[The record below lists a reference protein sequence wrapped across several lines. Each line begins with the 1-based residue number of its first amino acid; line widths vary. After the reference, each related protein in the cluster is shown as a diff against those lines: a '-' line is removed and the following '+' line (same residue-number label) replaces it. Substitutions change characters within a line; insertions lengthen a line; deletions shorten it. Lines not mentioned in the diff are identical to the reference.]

1 MLEIALEAE
10 VLKLKKE
17 REIMEKK
24 IQEILKTHLKWLRDE
39 EGGERANLGGADLRS
54 ANLGGADLRSANLR
68 SANLGDANLY
78 GANLGGANLGGAN
91 LGGADLRSA
100 NLRSADLRS
109 ANLRSANL
117 YGATLYGANL
127 DGANLGGANLYD
139 ANLGGADLRSANLYG
154 ATLYGANLDGANL
167 DGAKNLFYRPDLEII
182 KHCTGKIRAWK
193 YVKADGSNPYNQ
205 FSEKYEVGKTYNAI
219 ENNFDEHQNCGT
231 GFNVATL
238 CWCYHD
244 SKNTK
249 NQYLEIEFTAKDIVA
264 IPYTTDG
271 KFRVKKMKI
280 LRRITRKEA
289 EELLKIEKGAHK

>member
-1 MLEIALEAE
+1 
-10 VLKLKKE
+10 
-17 REIMEKK
+17 MEKK
-24 IQEILKTHLKWLRDE
+24 IQEILEKHLKWLRNE
-39 EGGERANLGGADLRS
+39 AGGERANLGGA
-54 ANLGGADLRSANLR
+54 
-68 SANLGDANLY
+68 NLY
-78 GANLGGANLGGAN
+78 GANLGGV
-91 LGGADLRSA
+91 
-100 NLRSADLRS
+100 
-109 ANLRSANL
+109 NLRSANL
-117 YGATLYGANL
+117 YGAN
-127 DGANLGGANLYD
+127 
-139 ANLGGADLRSANLYG
+139 LRSVN
-154 ATLYGANLDGANL
+154 LYGANLDGANL
-167 DGAKNLFYRPDLEII
+167 DGANLRSANLYGANLRSVNLYGAKNLFYRPDLEII

-205 FSEKYEVGKTYNAI
+205 FSEKYEVGKTYI
-219 ENNFDEHQNCGT
+219 ENNFNADEHQNCGA

-244 SKNTK
+244 SKNTE